1 MTLRPLV
8 SSQSKSSDSGSGLSM
23 LSPANKQST
32 GLLLEL
38 ALQIGITV
46 SLNIEFQVLVSDEF
60 LSITVYNYSHLNWS
74 TVF

>member
-8 SSQSKSSDSGSGLSM
+8 SQSRSHDSGVGWSM

-46 SLNIEFQVLVSDEF
+46 SLIVRVGISTFNQSVILFVL
-60 LSITVYNYSHLNWS
+60 I
-74 TVF
+74 